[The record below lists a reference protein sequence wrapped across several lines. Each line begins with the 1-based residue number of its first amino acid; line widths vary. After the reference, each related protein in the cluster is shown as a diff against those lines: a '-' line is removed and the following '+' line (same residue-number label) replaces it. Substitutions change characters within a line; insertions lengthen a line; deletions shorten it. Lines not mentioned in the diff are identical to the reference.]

1 MKNLRFI
8 IVILSVFAMTLACAQ
23 KPNQAITGNKVTLVA
38 MIKKANAEC
47 PYDAGDGLTFESV
60 RYVDPNVLFVFNGNF
75 TKNDFKY
82 LEENSDQIYDAFVK
96 VLKETPECAKV
107 VNLCKRSQ
115 SNMILIFKNNAGQ
128 KCEVKV
134 DYTKL

>member
-1 MKNLRFI
+1 M
-8 IVILSVFAMTLACAQ
+8 SFASAQ
-23 KPNQAITGNKVTLVA
+23 KPNPAVTGNKVTLVA

-47 PYDAGDGLTFESV
+47 PYDCGDGLTFESV
-60 RYVDPNVLFVFNGNF
+60 RYVDPDVLFIFNGNF
-75 TKNDFKY
+75 TKSDFKY
-82 LEENSDQIYDAFVK
+82 LEDNSEQIYDAFVQ
-96 VLKETPECAKV
+96 VLKDTPECAKV

-115 SNMILIFKNNAGQ
+115 SNMILVFKNKAGQ